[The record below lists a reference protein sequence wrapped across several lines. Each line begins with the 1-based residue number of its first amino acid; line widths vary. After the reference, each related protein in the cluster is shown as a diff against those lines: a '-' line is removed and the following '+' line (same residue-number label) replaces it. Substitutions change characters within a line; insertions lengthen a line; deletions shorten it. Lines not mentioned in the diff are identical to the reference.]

1 MDGNDA
7 LNKTLGLKPDV
18 LLLDLAIPEL
28 TGVGVVKALRERQ
41 SAVTIVLM
49 SQQDPEVMKRIAASV
64 AVTLYVTKSELATAL
79 PNLLH
84 KIADSHSR

>member
-7 LNKTLGLKPDV
+7 LHKTLGLKPDV

-49 SQQDPEVMKRIAASV
+49 SQQDPEVMKRIAASA

-84 KIADSHSR
+84 KIAESHSR